1 MPADQIYQAGSLR
14 MWRVWLPII
23 AVLVVALYF
32 TIPLANGLWV
42 LTMLLFAG
50 VCIGAVVDWVQVE
63 LQAHKAL
70 RAA

>member
-1 MPADQIYQAGSLR
+1 MAAEQIYREGSLR
-14 MWRVWLPII
+14 MWRIWLPII

-32 TIPLANGLWV
+32 AFPLPNGLWA
-42 LTMLLFAG
+42 LIMILFAG